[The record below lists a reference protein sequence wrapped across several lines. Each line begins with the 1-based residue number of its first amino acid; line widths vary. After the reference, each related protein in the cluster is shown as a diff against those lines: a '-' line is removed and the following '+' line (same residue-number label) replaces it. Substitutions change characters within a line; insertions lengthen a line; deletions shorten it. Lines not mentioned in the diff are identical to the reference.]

1 MQLQYEELQVQQNPR
16 KTELCDLLD
25 YDRIII
31 STSGGKDSLA
41 AVLYLLDLGIPR
53 ERLLLWHQCID
64 GRSNPF
70 MDWPVTE
77 SYCQAMS
84 TALDI
89 PIEWQW
95 RENGFYGEMM
105 RTDEVS
111 KSICYEISGKT
122 ITLPTIRGIPS
133 TRRKFPA
140 KSADLKKRWC
150 SAYLKIDVFR
160 RVLNNHPDYKEGQFL
175 VITGERREE
184 SLARSRYLE
193 TEIHPCNN
201 RRRQVHWWRNV
212 IDWEEEEIWAII
224 EKHRI
229 QPHPAYML
237 GWNRTSCFGCIFQT
251 PDLWAMMREIA
262 PERFNLLAKIEQEL
276 NFTIDNKRILKEMAD
291 AGKSRIPKNMETSKW
306 VRKALEG
313 TFNQKEFFVDKWE
326 LPTGA
331 FKGVEGGSY

>member
-1 MQLQYEELQVQQNPR
+1 MELQYEELQIQHNPR
-16 KTELCDLLD
+16 SIELSDLLD
-25 YDRIII
+25 YDQIII

-41 AVLYLLDLGIPR
+41 AVLYLLDIGIPKD
-53 ERLLLWHQCID
+53 RLLFWHQCID
-64 GRSNPF
+64 GRSHPF

-77 SYCQAMS
+77 SYCRIMS
-84 TALDI
+84 EALQI

-95 RENGFYGEMM
+95 RESGFYGEMM
-105 RTDEVS
+105 RTDELS
-111 KSICYEISGKT
+111 KGICFQISDEVIK
-122 ITLPTIRGIPS
+122 LPTIRGIPC

-160 RVLNNHPDYKEGQFL
+160 RVLNNHPNYKEGKFL

-184 SLARSRYLE
+184 SPARARYLE
-193 TEIHPCNN
+193 SEIHPCNN

-212 IDWEEEEIWAII
+212 IDWGEEDIWTII

-229 QPHPAYML
+229 QPHPAYVL

-262 PERFNLLAKIEQEL
+262 PERFSQLVKIEEEL
-276 NFTIDNKRILKEMAD
+276 NFTIDNRRTLTEMANM
-291 AGKSRIPKNMETSKW
+291 GKSRIPKTLMTSKW
-306 VRKALEG
+306 VGKALDG
-313 TFNQKEFFVDKWE
+313 TFSKEDFFVDRWE
-326 LPTGA
+326 LPAGA
-331 FKGVEGGSY
+331 FKGSEGGSY